1 MSGGFFEGVA
11 LTDGVAYLA
20 VDCRRCKA
28 IEQRWPLKSQRQSQ
42 SQSNQR
48 RMSDERCKLLQH
60 CTPNGIIIIV
70 SGGASVVGG
79 GQSYNYGQRCGDVS
93 WRCKSR
99 VANGKITVQVASSLE
114 SRRISQQKYRC

>member
-1 MSGGFFEGVA
+1 VSGGFFEGVA

-70 SGGASVVGG
+70 SGGASVGGRGGSHIIMASGEAMLVGG
-79 GQSYNYGQRCGDVS
+79 A
-93 WRCKSR
+93 R
-99 VANGKITVQVASSLE
+99 VVWQMGK
-114 SRRISQQKYRC
+114 